1 MPKVLVTP
9 NKLNQVMLINNRYK
23 INLALSSRTR
33 CVKSLN
39 LLGTVHCFSNLR
51 RVTPFY
57 SLIELCFDYIDSK
70 VKHTIFNI
78 YIKVCSSVHGPM
90 TNRNDLPNNA
100 AKLLISLPLLWC
112 TLSTQMVN
120 AMFSHCVEVT
130 LPVYTWGL
138 LDRYFIRVERE
149 NFGSGPGLYGNII
162 SYNKDI
168 TFCSYANQLFTEEF
182 LYNCL
187 VGTDFNR
194 LVTMSTSEN
203 GEISYTVDTDFRNS
217 LDSML
222 KAFTHKVYSY
232 EFLLAVSSFYSN
244 YSSKFYTKLVTISK
258 LPDRR
263 INIEAGIHCL
273 RNHETPECYIFHKS
287 VDPKFDNQFF
297 FNSFVI
303 LAKAFGLQYY
313 AATNVLLNDIRQY
326 GDGVPGNNELHI
338 DITSVKLEDVFKT
351 LLSAGVRTTVEF
363 DGKREPITPL
373 RSLEVPFG
381 GIRQFSSVANSRMR
395 NLGSNSHVPV
405 GSIYYYS
412 PVISLGYSRVDFG
425 DGRIILI
432 NTSLDSP

>member
-23 INLALSSRTR
+23 TNLALSSRTR

-39 LLGTVHCFSNLR
+39 LLGTVHRFSNLR

-57 SLIELCFDYIDSK
+57 SLIELCFDHIDGK
-70 VKHTIFNI
+70 VKSTIFNI

-149 NFGSGPGLYGNII
+149 NFGNGPGLYGNII

-168 TFCSYANQLFTEEF
+168 TFCSYAKQLFTDEF

-194 LVTMSTSEN
+194 LVTMNTDES
-203 GEISYTVDTDFRNS
+203 GVVSYTVDTDFRNS

-222 KAFTHKVYSY
+222 KAFTQGFILMNFCLRYRH
-232 EFLLAVSSFYSN
+232 FI
-244 YSSKFYTKLVTISK
+244 VTI
-258 LPDRR
+258 
-263 INIEAGIHCL
+263 
-273 RNHETPECYIFHKS
+273 
-287 VDPKFDNQFF
+287 
-297 FNSFVI
+297 
-303 LAKAFGLQYY
+303 
-313 AATNVLLNDIRQY
+313 
-326 GDGVPGNNELHI
+326 
-338 DITSVKLEDVFKT
+338 
-351 LLSAGVRTTVEF
+351 
-363 DGKREPITPL
+363 L
-373 RSLEVPFG
+373 RSF
-381 GIRQFSSVANSRMR
+381 
-395 NLGSNSHVPV
+395 
-405 GSIYYYS
+405 
-412 PVISLGYSRVDFG
+412 
-425 DGRIILI
+425 IL
-432 NTSLDSP
+432 S